1 MKKKIET
8 IKDISSEPAQKVP
21 LEYILTLDANGGTVS
36 GQAYVTEPIDYGKNT
51 SQAAG
56 NRTVVH
62 TGYELVGWYDTS
74 AARGGN
80 MVFDARGFAVNGK
93 YWNGVY
99 SPRVSSAEWQYA
111 GHVKAYARW
120 VASPQYSVVTFDANG
135 GVIGA
140 PSCCAIVEKGKY
152 TNQACAFATKAT
164 RKGYTLTGWYDA
176 KSGGNMIFNA
186 LGFAVNGKYWS
197 GAYSPG
203 TSAATWKY
211 VGSVIAYARWVA
223 SPQHSVVT
231 FDANGGVIGNPSCNC
246 AVVEKGK
253 YTSQAGASVTKAIR
267 AGYTLAGWYDAKRGG
282 NMLFNALG
290 FAVNGKYWSGAY
302 SPGTSAATWKY
313 VGSVIAYARWVASP
327 QYSVVTFDAN
337 GGVIGNPFCNCAVV
351 EKGKYTS
358 QAGASVTKATRVGY
372 KLEGWYDAK
381 SGGNMIFN
389 ALGFAVNGKY
399 WSGAY
404 SPGISA
410 ARWKYAGNVT
420 AYARWV
426 QKRATLDNYKLTQT
440 KYGTADA

>member
-8 IKDISSEPAQKVP
+8 TKDISSEPAQKVP

-36 GQAYVTEPIDYGKNT
+36 GQAYVTELIDYGKNT

-62 TGYELVGWYDTS
+62 TDYELVGWYDTS

-93 YWNGVY
+93 YWGGAY
-99 SPRVSSAEWQYA
+99 SPKVSSAKWQYA

-120 VASPQYSVVTFDANG
+120 VASPQY
-135 GVIGA
+135 
-140 PSCCAIVEKGKY
+140 
-152 TNQACAFATKAT
+152 
-164 RKGYTLTGWYDA
+164 
-176 KSGGNMIFNA
+176 
-186 LGFAVNGKYWS
+186 
-197 GAYSPG
+197 
-203 TSAATWKY
+203 
-211 VGSVIAYARWVA
+211 
-223 SPQHSVVT
+223 SVVT

-253 YTSQAGASVTKAIR
+253 YTSQAGASGTK
-267 AGYTLAGWYDAKRGG
+267 
-282 NMLFNALG
+282 
-290 FAVNGKYWSGAY
+290 V
-302 SPGTSAATWKY
+302 
-313 VGSVIAYARWVASP
+313 
-327 QYSVVTFDAN
+327 
-337 GGVIGNPFCNCAVV
+337 
-351 EKGKYTS
+351 
-358 QAGASVTKATRVGY
+358 TRVGY

-381 SGGNMIFN
+381 SGSNMIFN

-440 KYGTADA
+440 KYGTADAQ

>member
-8 IKDISSEPAQKVP
+8 TKDISSEPAQKVP

-62 TGYELVGWYDTS
+62 TDYELVGWYDTS

-93 YWNGVY
+93 YWGGAY
-99 SPRVSSAEWQYA
+99 SPKVSSAKWQYA

-135 GVIGA
+135 GVIG
-140 PSCCAIVEKGKY
+140 
-152 TNQACAFATKAT
+152 
-164 RKGYTLTGWYDA
+164 
-176 KSGGNMIFNA
+176 
-186 LGFAVNGKYWS
+186 
-197 GAYSPG
+197 
-203 TSAATWKY
+203 
-211 VGSVIAYARWVA
+211 
-223 SPQHSVVT
+223 
-231 FDANGGVIGNPSCNC
+231 NPS
-246 AVVEKGK
+246 
-253 YTSQAGASVTKAIR
+253 
-267 AGYTLAGWYDAKRGG
+267 
-282 NMLFNALG
+282 
-290 FAVNGKYWSGAY
+290 
-302 SPGTSAATWKY
+302 
-313 VGSVIAYARWVASP
+313 
-327 QYSVVTFDAN
+327 
-337 GGVIGNPFCNCAVV
+337 CNCAVV

-440 KYGTADA
+440 KYGTADAQ